1 MIRVLIVDDDKR
13 IRESLKSLLQEEGYS
28 TVSCSNGESSLNIV
42 NNEKI
47 DIVLLDVILPGI
59 GGLETLEKLKK
70 IDPQIK
76 VLMISG
82 QADFETAVEATK
94 LGAFNFF
101 EKPLNPDKILLALKN
116 LTNQISME
124 RKLSDFEDH
133 TVIED
138 EIIGKSPKIKN
149 LINKIIKT
157 APSDG
162 RVLIYGEN
170 GTGKELVAKA
180 LHQQSNRKNGPF
192 VSLNCAAFPKELIES
207 ELFGY
212 QKGAFT
218 GAVKNKPGK
227 FEIADEG
234 TLFLDEIGDM
244 SLDIQA
250 KLLRVLE
257 ENEAVRLGSNRTYA
271 FNVRVVSATNKNLE
285 DLIQKGDFR
294 EDLYYRL
301 NVIPITVPPLRERND
316 DISLLADYFLKQ
328 TCASTG
334 RRVLKWE
341 KEALEL
347 LKLYHWPGNVRELK
361 NFIERLVILSDG
373 NIITEKQVKDNFPVK
388 IDTVSK
394 QQSSVDLKEKSLKDL
409 ITGYERDILLKGFK
423 YTKGNVSKLSRMLQ
437 VDRAN
442 LHRKLKKYKIK

>member
-13 IRESLKSLLQEEGYS
+13 IRESLSSLLQEEGYS
-28 TVSCSNGESSLNIV
+28 TISCSNGEQSLRVV
-42 NNEKI
+42 NDEKI

-59 GGLETLEKLKK
+59 GGLEILKKLKK
-70 IDPQIK
+70 IDTQIK

-82 QADFETAVEATK
+82 KADFETAVEATK

-138 EIIGKSPKIKN
+138 EIVGKSPKIKN
-149 LINKIIKT
+149 LIAKIIKT

-180 LHQQSNRKNGPF
+180 LHQRSNRRNGPF

-257 ENEAVRLGSNRTYA
+257 ENEAVRLGSNRTYT
-271 FNVRVVSATNKNLE
+271 FDVRVISATNKNLE
-285 DLIQKGDFR
+285 DLIRKGDFR

-328 TCASTG
+328 ICASTG

-373 NIITEKQVKDNFPVK
+373 NIITEEQVKDNFPVK
-388 IDTVSK
+388 IDTASK
-394 QQSSVDLKEKSLKDL
+394 QRSPVDFKEKSLKDL
-409 ITGYERDILLKGFK
+409 IKGYEKEVLLKGFK
-423 YTKGNVSKLSRMLQ
+423 QTRGNVSKLSRLLK

-442 LHRKLKKYKIK
+442 LHRKLKKYRIK

>member
-1 MIRVLIVDDDKR
+1 MLRVLIIDDDSR
-13 IRESLKSLLQEEGYS
+13 IRASLSSLLEEEGY
-28 TVSCSNGESSLNIV
+28 TTLSCSNGEKGLNIV
-42 NNEKI
+42 SDEKI

-59 GGLETLEKLKK
+59 SGIETLKELKK
-70 IDPQIK
+70 MDPQIK

-82 QADFETAVEATK
+82 QSDFNTAVQATK
-94 LGAFNFF
+94 LGAYNFF
-101 EKPLNPDKILLALKN
+101 EKPLNPDTILLDLKN
-116 LTNQISME
+116 ITKQIFME
-124 RKLSDFEDH
+124 RKLSDYEDH

-138 EIIGKSPKIKN
+138 EIVGKSPAINALIKT
-149 LINKIIKT
+149 ISKT

-180 LHQQSNRKNGPF
+180 LHQQSRRTRGPF

-227 FEIADEG
+227 FEIADQG

-244 SLDIQA
+244 SLETQA

-257 ENEAVRLGSNRTYA
+257 ENEAVRLGSNKTYS
-271 FNVRVVSATNKNLE
+271 FDVRVISATNK
-285 DLIQKGDFR
+285 DLNELISNGSFR

-301 NVIPITVPPLRERND
+301 NVIPIQVPPLRERNS

-328 TCASTG
+328 ICASSG

-341 KEALEL
+341 KGTLEL
-347 LKLYHWPGNVRELK
+347 LQLYNWPGNVRELK
-361 NFIERLVILSDG
+361 NFVERLVILSEGDQ
-373 NIITEKQVKDNFPVK
+373 ITEEQVRENLPGEMKGGAEQDFQAD
-388 IDTVSK
+388 I
-394 QQSSVDLKEKSLKDL
+394 KEKSLKDL
-409 ITGYERDILLKGFK
+409 INEFEKKVLLKGFRQ
-423 YTKGNVSKLSRMLQ
+423 TQGNVSQLSRMLK

>member
-1 MIRVLIVDDDKR
+1 MIKVLIVDDDSR
-13 IRESLKSLLQEEGYS
+13 IRKSLKGLLEDEGYS
-28 TVSCSNGESSLNIV
+28 TLSCDNGEKGVKIV
-42 NNEKI
+42 SNEKI
-47 DIVLLDVILPGI
+47 DVVLLDVVLPGLNGI
-59 GGLETLEKLKK
+59 ETLKELK
-70 IDPQIK
+70 DNDGQIK
-76 VLMISG
+76 VIMISG
-82 QADFETAVEATK
+82 QADFETAVQATK
-94 LGAFNFF
+94 LGAYNFF
-101 EKPLNPDKILLALKN
+101 EKPLNPDKILLDLKN
-116 LTNQISME
+116 ITRQISME
-124 RKLSDFEDH
+124 RKISDFEDH

-138 EIIGKSPKIKN
+138 EIVGKSAKIKE
-149 LINKIIKT
+149 LIRKISKT

-180 LHQQSNRKNGPF
+180 LHQQSKRNEGPF

-227 FEIADEG
+227 FEIADNG

-257 ENEAVRLGSNRTYA
+257 ENEAVRLGSNRTYT
-271 FNVRVVSATNKNLE
+271 FNVRVISATNKNLE
-285 DLIQKGDFR
+285 DLIRKGDFR

-328 TCASTG
+328 ICASTG
-334 RRVLKWE
+334 RGVLKWG
-341 KEALEL
+341 KGALDL
-347 LKLYHWPGNVRELK
+347 LQLYHWSGNVRELK
-361 NFIERLVILSDG
+361 NFVERLVILSEG
-373 NIITEKQVKDNFPVK
+373 SIITEEQVRENFP
-388 IDTVSK
+388 IRTEGVSK
-394 QQSSVDLKEKSLKDL
+394 PDFSLDFKEKSLKDL
-409 ITGYERDILLKGFK
+409 LQEYEKNVLLKGFK
-423 YTKGNVSKLSRMLQ
+423 QTRGNVSELSRLLK

>member
-1 MIRVLIVDDDKR
+1 MLRILIIDDDSR
-13 IRESLKSLLQEEGYS
+13 IRESLTSLLEEEGYAILS
-28 TVSCSNGESSLNIV
+28 SSNGEEGVKIASH
-42 NNEKI
+42 EKI
-47 DIVLLDVILPGI
+47 DIVLLDVILPGRSGI
-59 GGLETLEKLKK
+59 EILKELKK
-70 IDPQIK
+70 IDPSIK

-82 QADFETAVEATK
+82 QSDFKTAVQATK
-94 LGAFNFF
+94 LGAYNFF
-101 EKPLNPDKILLALKN
+101 EKPLNPDTILLDLKN
-116 LTNQISME
+116 ISKQISME
-124 RKLSDFEDH
+124 RKLSDYEDH

-138 EIIGKSPKIKN
+138 EIVGTSSKIKN
-149 LINKIIKT
+149 LIKTISKT
-157 APSDG
+157 APSEG

-180 LHQQSNRKNGPF
+180 LHQQSKRNKGPF

-227 FEIADEG
+227 FEIADGG

-244 SLDIQA
+244 SLDTQA

-257 ENEAVRLGSNRTYA
+257 ENEAVRLGSNTPYR
-271 FNVRVVSATNKNLE
+271 FDLRVISATNKNLE
-285 DLIQKGDFR
+285 KLIRNGTFR

-301 NVIPITVPPLRERND
+301 NVIPLEVPPLRERNS

-328 TCASTG
+328 ICASSG

-341 KEALEL
+341 KGSLALL
-347 LKLYHWPGNVRELK
+347 QSYHWPGNVRELK
-361 NFIERLVILSDG
+361 NFVERLIILSEG
-373 NIITEKQVKDNFPVK
+373 EVISEKQVRENLPVK
-388 IDTVSK
+388 
-394 QQSSVDLKEKSLKDL
+394 KEGGVGQDIPFDVKDKSLKNL
-409 ITGYERDILLKGFK
+409 IKEFEKNVLLKGFRQ
-423 YTKGNVSKLSRMLQ
+423 TQGNVSRLSRLLK

>member
-1 MIRVLIVDDDKR
+1 MLRVLIVDDDTR
-13 IRESLKSLLQEEGYS
+13 IRESLCSLLEEEGFS
-28 TVSCSNGESSLNIV
+28 TVGCSKGERSLEIV
-42 NNEKI
+42 SNEKI
-47 DIVLLDVILPGI
+47 DVVLLDVILPGI
-59 GGLETLEKLKK
+59 SGIETLKELKK
-70 IDPQIK
+70 INSQIK

-82 QADFETAVEATK
+82 QADFETAVKATK
-94 LGAFNFF
+94 LGAYNFF
-101 EKPLNPDKILLALKN
+101 EKPLNPDRILLALRN
-116 LTNQISME
+116 IMHQISIE

-138 EIIGKSPKIKN
+138 EIVGKSPKIKK
-149 LINKIIKT
+149 LIIKISKT

-180 LHQQSNRKNGPF
+180 LHQQSKRKDSTF

-227 FEIADEG
+227 FEIADGG

-244 SLDIQA
+244 SLDTQA

-257 ENEAVRLGSNRTYA
+257 ENEAVRLGSNKTYK
-271 FNVRVVSATNKNLE
+271 FNVRVLSATNKNLE
-285 DLIQKGDFR
+285 ELIRCGGFR

-301 NVIPITVPPLRERND
+301 NVIPIEVPPLRERND

-328 TCASTG
+328 ICAST
-334 RRVLKWE
+334 RKRVLKWQ
-341 KEALEL
+341 KGALEFL
-347 LKLYHWPGNVRELK
+347 RLYHWPGNVRELK
-361 NFIERLVILSDG
+361 NFVERLIILSDG
-373 NIITEKQVKDNFPVK
+373 NEITEEQVKENFPVK
-388 IDTVSK
+388 MNGLSK
-394 QQSSVDLKEKSLKDL
+394 PSLPVDFKEKSLKDL
-409 ITGYERDILLKGFK
+409 IKEFEKNVLLKGFK
-423 YTKGNVSKLSRMLQ
+423 HTKGNVSKLSRMLK